1 MNMIKMTTTQNF
13 FYCTKLIHRNRSHHR
28 YTLHRFFSNFSYHK
42 SSYLLATNNLKR
54 PTWNKKKNKFIL
66 KKGVRYIFDWID
78 YEIIH
83 STLTKITD
91 LLEPLDTNNYS
102 GSTEEADQMLK
113 EARTMLEASDLKEA
127 LEKLD
132 RIPEEYKIKLRDTS
146 DLKENVEGF
155 SKSLKKG
162 LDSEDK
168 EKKVWKGSKVFNEL
182 IYEEASL
189 RKNKSKLKVIMW
201 LLRKE

>member
-1 MNMIKMTTTQNF
+1 MIKMTTSQIF
-13 FYCTKLIHRNRSHHR
+13 LYCTKLIHRNRSHHR
-28 YTLHRFFSNFSYHK
+28 YTLHRLFSNFPYHK

-54 PTWNKKKNKFIL
+54 PTWNKKKNKFII

-83 STLTKITD
+83 STLTKTID
-91 LLEPLDTNNYS
+91 ILGPLDTNEYY
-102 GSTEEADQMLK
+102 GSTEEVDIMLK

-146 DLKENVEGF
+146 DLKENVEGL

-168 EKKVWKGSKVFNEL
+168 EKKVWKASKVFNEL
-182 IYEEASL
+182 MCEEAGL
-189 RKNKSKLKVIMW
+189 KKNKSKLKVIMW
-201 LLRKE
+201 LLRIT